1 MRADF
6 TTIKVELNDFI
17 AEVQLAQ
24 PATLNAVS
32 IRMHDELTEAFAQL
46 SSVRELR
53 AVLFSA
59 QGRIFCAGG
68 DFNLIL
74 DDRAHPERRAQM
86 EASARALFNALTQ
99 FPVPIVACLHGDTI
113 GLGATLVLACDAVVA
128 SRTARISDPH
138 VVIGLAAGDG
148 GCVLWPHLMGSL
160 RARRYLLTGDR
171 LSAPEAHAMG
181 LITDLV
187 DTPDEVYPAA
197 SALAQRIATLPPLGV
212 QATKRA
218 LNHAARARADEVFDL
233 ALKLELD
240 TFFSADVGEAIAAIR
255 ERRSGVYVGA

>member
-1 MRADF
+1 MRADY
-6 TTIKVELNDFI
+6 TTIKVKSDGLI
-17 AEVQLAQ
+17 AEIQVAQ

-32 IRMHDELTEAFAQL
+32 IEMHDELTEVFRQL
-46 SSVRELR
+46 SSVRDVR

-59 QGRIFCAGG
+59 QGRVFCAGG

-74 DDRAHPERRAQM
+74 EDRAHPERRASM
-86 EASARALFNALTQ
+86 EASARALFNAITQ
-99 FPVPIVACLHGDTI
+99 VPVPVVASVHGDTI

-128 SRTARISDPH
+128 CRSARISDPH

-148 GCVLWPHLMGSL
+148 GCVLWPQLMGLL
-160 RARRYLLTGDR
+160 RAKRYLLSGDR
-171 LSAPEAHAMG
+171 LNASDAHAMG

-187 DTPDEVYPAA
+187 DTSEEVYPAA
-197 SALAQRIATLPPLGV
+197 AALAQRLASLPPLGV

-218 LNHAARARADEVFDL
+218 LNHAVRLRAEEVFDL

-255 ERRSGVYVGA
+255 ERRPAVYVGA